1 VNTYKNY
8 IFHLNFILYF
18 QGVTMR
24 LFLVLICGLLMS
36 HVAYSKSINL
46 TFNGAIIEPTCE
58 IFVEQNQYCNS
69 IMSSENDEGK
79 KFKIEDLSLDHI
91 NNFIESNPSKNLK
104 ISINQY
110 NKEKNT
116 VNLSVVY
123 K

>member
-1 VNTYKNY
+1 
-8 IFHLNFILYF
+8 
-18 QGVTMR
+18 MR
-24 LFLVLICGLLMS
+24 LFLVLMCGLLMN
-36 HVAYSKSINL
+36 HITYSKSINL
-46 TFNGAIIEPTCE
+46 AFNGAIVEPTCE
-58 IFVEQNQYCNS
+58 IFVEQNQYCNGT
-69 IMSSENDEGK
+69 MSSENDEGK

-104 ISINQY
+104 IYINQY